1 MTRPRSIQRRRERQR
16 RRLDSISRLSET
28 DCTLATSL
36 ATKNEGSG
44 QAAGV
49 LFSLLT
55 QQPVDLLTLEFFLSD
70 SVNLSSGTIP
80 NVQVYY
86 REGAD
91 HADAIGTSS
100 EWQMLAN
107 TDAYIINDPT
117 PRAII
122 PTNKFQ
128 PLSIESGRIYALYT
142 IFPSPSIK
150 VKLVDTSS
158 MGLVSS
164 KDDIV
169 EIQTGVIM
177 DDSKPFPDV
186 YSNTADFHGIVHY
199 SLSTQCLGNKITTTV
214 TLKFAANDE
223 PTASVSE
230 GLTKAVEATVSKY
243 MDQSP
248 SLKHFKNF
256 HGLEMQQSRTN
267 AEGRSEKCPPEF
279 QPCSLFATTVTFVH
293 ASTLKTGDVA
303 FVVMGGSDEMA
314 NDVIQQSPVKMWH
327 GSDPVIR
334 LEFLVT
340 LFDVPVEVGMNPI
353 QRRYF
358 ETVTIDL
365 LRESSTQQI
374 FAVSVIDEI
383 VAAGQRKRDLSPF
396 SLRGVSQRQSGS
408 NGNTQ
413 ILLHVTGAGDTA
425 SLRRDILN
433 ILGSNDG
440 TYKDKLVAE
449 QMRPAEINRNSYGNF
464 FGDLEQVQVQITP
477 TDFAVDPKMSS
488 AVDSRNSAITSS
500 TSTGS
505 EFFSIWAIVCF
516 LLILMS
522 VLNILYRVYKDCMQE
537 SIQNSV
543 EQKSH
548 SADVTTTPPL
558 EEEND
563 SDIESV
569 GIADLSE
576 GDLESDNYSI
586 SVGEPESPKGKNNV
600 PVKYNVESRDSSD
613 ESSVDSSEDDED
625 CSSGNKS
632 DMTEDSAFLSQ
643 APSINSLSPAI
654 EKHVT
659 KNTTS
664 KNEQSKREAMETLK
678 TDNQDSESFFSDI
691 EDVTD
696 DEESTV
702 EGDDS
707 DEDDK
712 GDKSANET
720 LSDGGLDDISE
731 ESEIDSE
738 QSPATIQAMRSKKPC
753 KLPIGG
759 AEGRSITS
767 AEPSSH
773 DTDETVK
780 LRGDETPCLKAPK
793 QQKPLIERKEQSIQ
807 KKNSSS
813 QKVPNGREMPVGKHV
828 LHNNTGPAKKP
839 VPKKHPAIKQTPKKN
854 PPVKHPPRKSPVN
867 SQHSRGSFGSN
878 APNGPRNASGMQ
890 GRNVA
895 RSKSLPEYH
904 GIPKKTPPK
913 KHLPMNSQHS
923 REQKPL
929 PRSKCVDGHQK
940 KLHPLETN
948 VSGVKGRGVVRSKS
962 MPEYD
967 GIPKKPPPKK
977 HLPMNSQHS
986 REQKPI
992 LQSKCVDGHQKKLRP
1007 LEASRSN
1014 HPPSKNQSGMNGRR
1028 VTVSKSMPMA
1038 NAGSYSAVNAT
1049 RDSDTSDHFRR
1060 KNESVKIRP
1069 ILRSQTPE
1077 RSVRRPRSVDQL
1089 YGKAGKIKFVPL
1101 KVPLKK

>member
-1 MTRPRSIQRRRERQR
+1 MTRPRSIQRRQRQR
-16 RRLDSISRLSET
+16 RKLDSISRLSET
-28 DCTLATSL
+28 DCTFATSL
-36 ATKNEGSG
+36 ATKHEGSD

-49 LFSLLT
+49 IFSLVT
-55 QQPVDLLTLEFFLSD
+55 QQTVDLLTLEFFLSE

-86 REGAD
+86 REGVD
-91 HADAIGTSS
+91 YTDAISTSS
-100 EWQMLAN
+100 EWQLLTN
-107 TDAYIINDPT
+107 TDAYIINEPT
-117 PRAII
+117 QKAII

-128 PLSIESGRIYALYT
+128 PLSIESGRIYALYA

-169 EIQTGVIM
+169 DIQSGVIL
-177 DDSKPFPDV
+177 DDSTPFPDL

-199 SLSTQCLGNKITTTV
+199 SLSTQCLGTKITTTV

-223 PTASVSE
+223 PTDSVSE
-230 GLTKAVEATVSKY
+230 GLTKVVEATVSKY

-256 HGLEMQQSRTN
+256 HGLEIQQSRTN
-267 AEGRSEKCPPEF
+267 AEGRSQKCPPEF

-293 ASTLKTGDVA
+293 ASTLKTGDVSL
-303 FVVMGGSDEMA
+303 VVMGGSDEMA
-314 NDVIQQSPVKMWH
+314 NHVIQQSPIKMWH

-365 LRESSTQQI
+365 LRESSTQKI

-408 NGNTQ
+408 NGNVQ

-425 SLRRDILN
+425 SLSRDILN

-449 QMRPAEINRNSYGNF
+449 QMRPAEINRNSYGSF
-464 FGDLEQVQVQITP
+464 FGDLEQVQVQIRP
-477 TDFAVDPKMSS
+477 TDFAVDPKISS
-488 AVDSRNSAITSS
+488 AVDSRNSVMTSS

-505 EFFSIWAIVCF
+505 GFFSIWAIVCF

-537 SIQNSV
+537 SLQNSMQNSV
-543 EQKSH
+543 EHKSH
-548 SADVTTTPPL
+548 SADVTTTPPV

-576 GDLESDNYSI
+576 GDLESDYYSI

-678 TDNQDSESFFSDI
+678 TDNHDSESFFSDI

-707 DEDDK
+707 DEDNKADE
-712 GDKSANET
+712 SANET
-720 LSDGGLDDISE
+720 LSDGESDEISE
-731 ESEIDSE
+731 ESEIESE
-738 QSPATIQAMRSKKPC
+738 QSPATIQAMRRKKPR
-753 KLPIGG
+753 KLPFGE
-759 AEGRSITS
+759 AEGRNITT

-773 DTDETVK
+773 DNETVR

-793 QQKPLIERKEQSIQ
+793 QQKPLKEIKEQSIQ

-813 QKVPNGREMPVGKHV
+813 QKVPVGKHV

-839 VPKKHPAIKQTPKKN
+839 GPKKHPPIKHPPKKN
-854 PPVKHPPRKSPVN
+854 PPVKHLPRKSPVN
-867 SQHSRGSFGSN
+867 SKHSRGSFGSN
-878 APNGPRNASGMQ
+878 APNGPTNVSGMQ

-895 RSKSLPEYH
+895 RSKSLPEHH

-913 KHLPMNSQHS
+913 KNNTVNSQHS
-923 REQKPL
+923 REQKPS
-929 PRSKCVDGHQK
+929 PRSNCVDSHQK

-948 VSGVKGRGVVRSKS
+948 VSGVQGRSVVRSKS

-986 REQKPI
+986 REQKPL

-1014 HPPSKNQSGMNGRR
+1014 LSPSKNQSGMNGRR

-1038 NAGSYSAVNAT
+1038 NPGSSAFNAT

-1060 KNESVKIRP
+1060 KNESIKIRP